1 MKFKG
6 HAHMASSPGIALDAK
21 LGPVGFDTAL
31 SGALELSLGAIA
43 GVIEEFPIRMAI
55 PFLKRRGGPVVVATL
70 GAFKAHLKPMTARV
84 ATETLHLKG
93 TVGTHGIEGRL
104 EGQVAC
110 KTEMDVHG
118 QVGGK
123 LGSVVLNLGT
133 DDDFEGRESA

>member
-6 HAHMASSPGIALDAK
+6 HAHMASSPGVALDAK
-21 LGPVGFDTAL
+21 LGPVGFESAL

-43 GVIEEFPIRMAI
+43 AGIDEFPIRLAI

-70 GAFKAHLKPMTARV
+70 GGFKARVKPFSAKV
-84 ATETLHLKG
+84 ATEALHVKG
-93 TVGTHGIEGRL
+93 TIGTRGIEGRL

-110 KTEMDVHG
+110 KTDMDVHG

-123 LGSVVLNLGT
+123 LGSVVLNLGS
-133 DDDFEGRESA
+133 DEEFEGKESA